1 MDILRDRRYLKLG
14 TWPIVVLTASYEKPQ
29 NQFELIVFFKDLEK
43 GGNVDLT

>member
-29 NQFELIVFFKDLEK
+29 NQFELFVFLKTWKKVE
-43 GGNVDLT
+43 T